1 VTASGPRPGEP
12 FSLRRRALSFRY
24 AWRGLV
30 FVVRSQHNAW
40 IHALATVAVLVA
52 AALLGIRRDEWAL
65 LVLSM
70 ALVWSAE
77 AVNTAVE
84 ALGDAVSPEW
94 RPAVGRAK
102 DAAAAA
108 VLICAVGALVVGGL
122 VFVPRIAGLLGY
134 SP

>member
-1 VTASGPRPGEP
+1 MTAAGPRPGEP

-40 IHALATVAVLVA
+40 IHAGATLVVLVA
-52 AALLGIRRDEWAL
+52 AALLRIRRDEWAL
-65 LVLSM
+65 LVLSLV
-70 ALVWSAE
+70 LVWSAE

-84 ALGDAVSPEW
+84 ALGDEVTPEW
-94 RPAVGRAK
+94 RPAIGRAK

-108 VLICAVGALVVGGL
+108 VLVSAVGAVVVGGL
-122 VFVPRIAGLLGY
+122 VLGPRIAGLLGY

>member
-1 VTASGPRPGEP
+1 VPEP
-12 FSLRRRALSFRY
+12 FSLRKRALSFRH
-24 AWRGLV
+24 AWRGLA

-40 IHALATVAVLVA
+40 IHAVATVVVLVA

-84 ALGDAVSPEW
+84 ALGDAVTPEF
-94 RPAVGRAK
+94 RPAIGRAK

-108 VLICAVGALVVGGL
+108 VLICAVGALVVGAL
-122 VFVPRIAGLLGY
+122 VFGPRIAGRLGY